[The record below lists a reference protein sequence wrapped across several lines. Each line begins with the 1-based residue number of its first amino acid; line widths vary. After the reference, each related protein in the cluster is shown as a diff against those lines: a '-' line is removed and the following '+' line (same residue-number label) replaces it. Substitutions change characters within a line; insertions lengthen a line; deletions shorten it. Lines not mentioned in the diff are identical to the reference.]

1 MMLWTMALMKH
12 QITRTSFS
20 TLHLELTLQLE
31 ILAGQLLPS
40 LIPVSLAKL
49 DLHIASQNEDG
60 SVIYIALSDMVHAFL
75 PSDLICSFSRDAYDL
90 DEGDT
95 VTLMVILEG
104 QAFSMNV
111 DKFIN
116 CQGVTATGE
125 YKLTPREIDFCVIL
139 SY

>member
-1 MMLWTMALMKH
+1 MN
-12 QITRTSFS
+12 
-20 TLHLELTLQLE
+20 
-31 ILAGQLLPS
+31 
-40 LIPVSLAKL
+40 VSLAKL
-49 DLHIASQNEDG
+49 GLHIASQNEVS

-75 PSDLICSFSRDAYDL
+75 PSALRCSFSTGNYDV

-104 QAFSMNV
+104 LAFSMNV
-111 DKFIN
+111 DKFMN

-139 SY
+139 SHYRYEVSARLPGEKL